1 MTTILSAASIANA
14 APVSDS
20 LADPLEVIF
29 RHIAEGAAERDRL
42 RLHPHDAVKE
52 LKRARFGALSLPR
65 EEGGGGAGLRQV
77 IEQAIRLAEADA
89 NVAHIFRNH
98 FLFVERFLATGPD
111 VRRDAWRRAVLGGAI
126 VGLASTELDRKQTG
140 GASDFSTLL
149 TPDGAGHRLDGRK
162 YYSTG
167 TFYADLV
174 LVRATIPGQGGTSVV
189 IPTDR
194 AGVERIDDW
203 DGIGQR
209 VTGSGTTV
217 FSNVAV
223 EPQEVL
229 PDGGNP
235 PYLLPFTSTLAQ
247 VYVTAIIVG
256 ILRAAKRD
264 AADLLKGRGRNFYY
278 APSERTVDDP
288 ILLQAFG
295 RLSGDAFAAEL
306 AVLAAADALERV
318 SRAREE
324 GRTDLEELAHEAAL
338 IAAKAKIVVDELA
351 LRSTTA
357 LFDVGGA
364 SAALRER
371 GLDRHWRNART
382 LASHNPASYKALAV
396 AGYEINGTRLPSL
409 GFF

>member
-1 MTTILSAASIANA
+1 MTSPVSPASIKSAAPITG
-14 APVSDS
+14 DG
-20 LADPLEVIF
+20 ADPFEGILQ
-29 RHIAEGAAERDRL
+29 RIAEGAVERDRS
-42 RLHPHDAVKE
+42 RLHPVEALRE
-52 LKRARFGALSLPR
+52 LKNARFGALSLPR
-65 EEGGGGAGLRQV
+65 DEGGGGAGLRGV
-77 IEQAIRLAEADA
+77 IEQAIRLATADA

-98 FLFVERFLATGPD
+98 FLFVERFLVAGPD
-111 VRRDAWRRAVLGGAI
+111 ERGAEWRRAVLDGAI
-126 VGLASTELDRKQTG
+126 FGLASTELDRKQTG

-149 TPDGAGHRLDGRK
+149 TPDGDGYRLTGRK

-167 TFYADLV
+167 TFYADFV
-174 LVRATIPGQGGTSVV
+174 LVRATIPGEGGASIVV
-189 IPTDR
+189 PTDR
-194 AGVERIDDW
+194 DGIERIDDW

-217 FSNVAV
+217 FDNVAV
-223 EPQEVL
+223 QPREVL

-256 ILRAAKRD
+256 ILKAAERD
-264 AADLLKGRGRNFYY
+264 AATLLKGRGRNFYF
-278 APSERTVDDP
+278 APSERTVEDP
-288 ILLQAFG
+288 ILLQAIG
-295 RLSGDAFAAEL
+295 RISSDAFAAEL

-318 SRAREE
+318 SIARAE
-324 GRTDLEELAHEAAL
+324 GRTDLEERAHEASL

-396 AGYEINGTRLPSL
+396 GGYEINGTRLPSL